1 MKSRRFSRPSRWK
14 MRLGILAA
22 LILFLFSAFSAFP
35 TAWNTASAFVE
46 EKTPLSLGRLTES
59 EFRLGLD
66 LQGGTHLVYE
76 ADMSSI
82 PQADRED
89 ALQGVKDVIER
100 RVNAF
105 GVAEPLVQTTVE
117 DGHYRVIIELAGV
130 LDVSQAI
137 ALIGETPILEFKEE
151 NPEPQLE
158 PTETQK
164 SIVESANAIEREKAE
179 EVLARAQTGEDFA
192 ALVNEFSISYA
203 DKQDGGDTG
212 WTTDSGLYA
221 EVISTISADQTG
233 QVLPSVFETE
243 NGLEVLKLTEVNPE
257 AKAMELSHILVCFDE
272 KEVCPEG
279 SPDRLG
285 ATLQTEKILD
295 GLTVEN
301 FAERAQEFSD
311 DPGTAA
317 VGGSLGT
324 ILPGETIA
332 AFEEA
337 ATALAVGGIS
347 GVIETEYGFH
357 IIYKQSETTEP
368 AYRFQ
373 RIVMKLTQFEDLDS
387 YQSGLW
393 LNTELSGKQLQK
405 AQVVFDQNTNEPMI
419 SIDFNDEGKALFAE
433 ITDRNVGKPL
443 AIFLDGEIITAPTV
457 QESITGGQAT
467 ISGSFTIPEARLL
480 AQRLNAGALPVAIN
494 LLSQQ
499 TVGPTLG
506 QVSLNQSLVAG
517 LIGFAFVALFMVVYY
532 RLPGLLAVKA
542 LIIYVA
548 INLMLWK
555 FLGVTITLAGIAG
568 FILSMGIAVD
578 ANVLIFARLKEELN
592 SGRDLLSAIDEAA
605 RRAWTSIRD
614 GNMTT
619 LIATAI
625 LFSFST
631 SFIKGFALTLAI
643 GVLLSMFSAVVLTRL
658 FLKFVAGWKWVKP
671 GWLFGVKTR

>member
-1 MKSRRFSRPSRWK
+1 VDVELSAFHESRR
-14 MRLGILAA
+14 
-22 LILFLFSAFSAFP
+22 
-35 TAWNTASAFVE
+35 
-46 EKTPLSLGRLTES
+46 
-59 EFRLGLD
+59 
-66 LQGGTHLVYE
+66 
-76 ADMSSI
+76 
-82 PQADRED
+82 
-89 ALQGVKDVIER
+89 
-100 RVNAF
+100 
-105 GVAEPLVQTTVE
+105 
-117 DGHYRVIIELAGV
+117 
-130 LDVSQAI
+130 
-137 ALIGETPILEFKEE
+137 
-151 NPEPQLE
+151 
-158 PTETQK
+158 
-164 SIVESANAIEREKAE
+164 
-179 EVLARAQTGEDFA
+179 
-192 ALVNEFSISYA
+192 
-203 DKQDGGDTG
+203 
-212 WTTDSGLYA
+212 
-221 EVISTISADQTG
+221 
-233 QVLPSVFETE
+233 
-243 NGLEVLKLTEVNPE
+243 
-257 AKAMELSHILVCFDE
+257 
-272 KEVCPEG
+272 
-279 SPDRLG
+279 
-285 ATLQTEKILD
+285 
-295 GLTVEN
+295 
-301 FAERAQEFSD
+301 
-311 DPGTAA
+311 
-317 VGGSLGT
+317 
-324 ILPGETIA
+324 
-332 AFEEA
+332 
-337 ATALAVGGIS
+337 
-347 GVIETEYGFH
+347 
-357 IIYKQSETTEP
+357 
-368 AYRFQ
+368 
-373 RIVMKLTQFEDLDS
+373 
-387 YQSGLW
+387 
-393 LNTELSGKQLQK
+393 
-405 AQVVFDQNTNEPMI
+405 
-419 SIDFNDEGKALFAE
+419 
-433 ITDRNVGKPL
+433 L